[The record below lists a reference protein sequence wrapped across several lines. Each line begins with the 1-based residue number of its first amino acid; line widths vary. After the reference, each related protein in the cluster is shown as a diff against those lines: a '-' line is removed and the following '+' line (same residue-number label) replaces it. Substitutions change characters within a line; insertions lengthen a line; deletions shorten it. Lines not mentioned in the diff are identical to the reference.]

1 MKRKNL
7 KERMQSLYQYLRRTE
22 PELSE
27 LTVKVESEWAEG
39 KTPSVVETCLGGSV
53 HIDQVIRPASC
64 EVLPRKLDSALR
76 HNDVLLMHADA
87 SAQSRIEAFVGRNL

>member
-39 KTPSVVETCLGGSV
+39 KTPSIVETCLGGNV